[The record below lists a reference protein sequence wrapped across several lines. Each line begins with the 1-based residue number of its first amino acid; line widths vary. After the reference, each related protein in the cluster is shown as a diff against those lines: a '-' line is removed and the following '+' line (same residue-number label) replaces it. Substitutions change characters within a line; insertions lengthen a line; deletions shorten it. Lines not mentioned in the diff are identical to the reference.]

1 MLYPIE
7 FISPTCASQN
17 RPLLSI
23 IIPTWNGAADLRK
36 LLVELTRQTVCV
48 QELLVIDSSSAD
60 DTVTIAREFGA
71 EVIVIPQ
78 AEFDHGGTRTMIAR
92 QARGDILIFLTQDA
106 VPASV
111 DALAILIQPL
121 LTDNRIAVSYGRQ
134 LPNHNATI
142 LAAHL
147 RLFNYPPQAMVR
159 SFADRE
165 RLGLQTVFVSNS
177 FAAYRRDALAEVD
190 YFTRGLIFGEDTCA
204 VGRLLMRGYKIAY
217 VAEAMVF
224 HSHNYSWIQEFRRS
238 FDIGVLHTT
247 ESWLLETYG
256 RAEGRGRQYVQSGVS
271 YLMNERKWLLLPQ
284 FFWIVLLKLFG
295 YKLGYNFNL
304 LPQRLVPFF
313 SMHKSWWAGSKDK
326 SVSNT

>member
-1 MLYPIE
+1 M
-7 FISPTCASQN
+7 SPTGASRN

-36 LLVELTRQTVCV
+36 LLVVLARQTVCV
-48 QELLVIDSSSAD
+48 QELLVVDSSSAD
-60 DTVTIAREFGA
+60 ETVTIAREFGA

-92 QARGDILIFLTQDA
+92 KARGDILIFLTQDA
-106 VPASV
+106 VPVSV
-111 DALAILIQPL
+111 DALEKLIQPL
-121 LTDNRIAVSYGRQ
+121 LADETIAVSYGRQ
-134 LPNHNATI
+134 LPNRDATI

-147 RLFNYPPQAMVR
+147 RFFNYPPQSMVR

-177 FAAYRRDALAEVD
+177 FAAYRRDTLAEVD

-204 VGRLLMRGYKIAY
+204 VGRLLIRGYKVAY

-224 HSHNYSWIQEFRRS
+224 HSHNYSWLQEFRRS
-238 FDIGVLHTT
+238 FDIGVLHTS

-271 YLMNERKWLLLPQ
+271 YLMNEGQRVLLPV
-284 FFWIVLLKLFG
+284 FFWIVFLKLLG
-295 YKLGYNFNL
+295 YKLGCNFQL
-304 LPQRLVPFF
+304 LPQRLIPLF
-313 SMHKSWWAGSKDK
+313 SMHKSWWARSRDTSGNNK
-326 SVSNT
+326 SL